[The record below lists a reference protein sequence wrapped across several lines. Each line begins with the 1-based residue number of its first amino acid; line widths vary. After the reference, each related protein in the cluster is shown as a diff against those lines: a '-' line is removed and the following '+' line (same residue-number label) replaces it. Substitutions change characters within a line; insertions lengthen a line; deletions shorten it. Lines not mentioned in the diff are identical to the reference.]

1 MTERNQ
7 GRSSRKILKQ
17 RIWTKILLP
26 GLIPVACL
34 ACFLKQPMSTYA
46 EVALITVDWAFIY
59 QSLIKKM
66 LPLSCQ

>member
-17 RIWTKILLP
+17 KIWSKILLP

-34 ACFLKQPMSTYA
+34 ACFLKQPMTTYA

-66 LPLSCQ
+66 LP